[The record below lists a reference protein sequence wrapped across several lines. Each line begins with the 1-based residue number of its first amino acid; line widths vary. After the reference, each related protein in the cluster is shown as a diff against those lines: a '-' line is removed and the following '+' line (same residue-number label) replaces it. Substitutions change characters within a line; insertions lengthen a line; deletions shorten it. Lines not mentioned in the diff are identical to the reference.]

1 MLLITFFIFAIC
13 DAVWIGEEYWT
24 TINNDGSL
32 LGDRTVKDFLTFH
45 TAHFK
50 VPTKKSYIAFWVM
63 YDELGHYETF
73 GHAYLVQNGVCARFV
88 DRYHKTKA
96 ICGGFRVLSR
106 SNNNGNLAFKFV
118 QAGQANIHE
127 AVEYRSRQVAKIVS
141 WTKNEVWYGSACMKE
156 AFAEGI
162 DYESGYVKIS
172 YIEDPFF
179 YQQNVYILVRCNPD
193 DPEAGTSQ
201 HYAYYHTPKEEIGDS
216 QRLRFDQQH
225 QRILRHKQQ
234 LHEQQTK
241 RELQKR
247 KNEEKL
253 RYEQQQQ
260 QQQHGQRYPAVYEEH
275 QFSMDDEPDEK
286 WKFYQYSRRL

>member
-1 MLLITFFIFAIC
+1 MLLIIFFIFAIC

-24 TINNDGSL
+24 TVNNDGSL

-45 TAHFK
+45 TAHVK
-50 VPTKKSYIAFWVM
+50 IPTRKVM
-63 YDELGHYETF
+63 YDELGYYETF

-127 AVEYRSRQVAKIVS
+127 AIEYRSRQVAKIVS
-141 WTKNEVWYGSACMKE
+141 WTKNEVWYGSACMQE

-162 DYESGYVKIS
+162 DYENDYVKIS
-172 YIEDPFF
+172 YVEDPFF

-193 DPEAGTSQ
+193 DPEAGKSQ
-201 HYAYYHTPKEEIGDS
+201 HYTYYHTPKEVIGDS
-216 QRLRFDQQH
+216 QRLRFEQQR

-234 LHEQQTK
+234 LHEQQIK
-241 RELQKR
+241 RELQNR
-247 KNEEKL
+247 KSEEKL
-253 RYEQQQQ
+253 RYEE
-260 QQQHGQRYPAVYEEH
+260 QQHEQH

-286 WKFYQYSRRL
+286 WKFYRYSRRL

>member
-1 MLLITFFIFAIC
+1 
-13 DAVWIGEEYWT
+13 
-24 TINNDGSL
+24 
-32 LGDRTVKDFLTFH
+32 
-45 TAHFK
+45 
-50 VPTKKSYIAFWVM
+50 
-63 YDELGHYETF
+63 
-73 GHAYLVQNGVCARFV
+73 
-88 DRYHKTKA
+88 
-96 ICGGFRVLSR
+96 
-106 SNNNGNLAFKFV
+106 
-118 QAGQANIHE
+118 
-127 AVEYRSRQVAKIVS
+127 
-141 WTKNEVWYGSACMKE
+141 
-156 AFAEGI
+156 
-162 DYESGYVKIS
+162 
-172 YIEDPFF
+172 
-179 YQQNVYILVRCNPD
+179 
-193 DPEAGTSQ
+193 
-201 HYAYYHTPKEEIGDS
+201 IGDS